1 MPHLVMQRADGWW
14 IMFPIWTEPHTQRKP
29 ERGLQCSPPS
39 PAQLLRPGSPH
50 SLTLMP
56 GDRYSDPSMIGST
69 QFWNSGD
76 GTNGILLMKFFINLI
91 TMSKVD
97 SYPDM
102 PGKGRDRQCGPVCSP
117 GRGVSFSTTF
127 FFFLFPLAISC
138 GMWDLS
144 TPASDLGTGR
154 LSLNHWTASESHNP
168 AQFLTSLFSSSS
180 ERSVA

>member
-1 MPHLVMQRADGWW
+1 
-14 IMFPIWTEPHTQRKP
+14 
-29 ERGLQCSPPS
+29 
-39 PAQLLRPGSPH
+39 
-50 SLTLMP
+50 
-56 GDRYSDPSMIGST
+56 
-69 QFWNSGD
+69 
-76 GTNGILLMKFFINLI
+76 
-91 TMSKVD
+91 MSKVD

-117 GRGVSFSTTF
+117 RRGVSFSTTFF